1 MMENMDRHLYM
12 IMHKMGAEIDALKSM
27 QSTIQPEGA
36 RTDHIHV
43 PEITSWF
50 NSPFY
55 TQNGEYMMGLKVD
68 IAGYDEGA
76 SIDVSAYI
84 HLMRGIFD
92 GDLKFPFQ
100 SEVNVQL
107 VNQMEGSKPSE
118 YHHIV

>member
-1 MMENMDRHLYM
+1 MMENMDQHLYM
-12 IMHKMGAEIDALKSM
+12 IMHKMGAEIYALKSM
-27 QSTIQPEGA
+27 QSTIQPDGA

-43 PEITSWF
+43 LESTSWF

-55 TQNGEYMMGLKVD
+55 TQNGEYMMCLKVD
-68 IAGYDEGA
+68 IARYDEGA